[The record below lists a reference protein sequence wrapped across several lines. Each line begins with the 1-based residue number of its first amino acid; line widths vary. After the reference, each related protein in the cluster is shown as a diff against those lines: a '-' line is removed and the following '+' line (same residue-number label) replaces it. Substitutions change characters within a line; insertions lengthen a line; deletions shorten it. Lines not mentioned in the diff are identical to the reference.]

1 MYSVGKIKDGIKKG
15 RIVDTRASKKER
27 KRFVLDEH
35 VKAMSGEKRR
45 SHMTREKPV
54 KNHPRSP
61 GMPKSP

>member
-1 MYSVGKIKDGIKKG
+1 MYSVGRIEDGINRG
-15 RIVDTRASKKER
+15 RIVDTRASKEER

-35 VKAMSGEKRR
+35 VQAMFGEKRR
-45 SHMTREKPV
+45 SHATREKPV